1 MKLGPRIRKFRIL
14 AGLTQQE
21 LADRIKSSRAA
32 ISLYE
37 SDDREPD
44 LQTLKRIASAV
55 GISLAD
61 LHGASDSERLPE
73 ETIAFARL
81 LEALPDDKRAAVMSF
96 VRDALLKKK

>member
-1 MKLGPRIRKFRIL
+1 MKLGPRIKKFRIL

-21 LADRIKSSRAA
+21 LADKIKSSRAA

-44 LQTLKRIASAV
+44 LQTQRRIVTAL
-55 GISLAD
+55 GISLGD
-61 LHGASDSERLPE
+61 LHGSDSEPLPE

-81 LEALPDDKRAAVMSF
+81 LESLPKDKRAAVMAF
-96 VRDALLKKK
+96 VREALLKK